1 MNFKVKNHI
10 GKYILRES
18 VKDILP
24 NEIYKSKNKIGFAVP
39 IDAIIKNSAE
49 IKSILYSSLGE
60 EYFDQKKLNR
70 LLDRYFDSNFNNPNF
85 IF

>member
-1 MNFKVKNHI
+1 M
-10 GKYILRES
+10 
-18 VKDILP
+18 
-24 NEIYKSKNKIGFAVP
+24 P

-85 IF
+85 IFKILTIKIWYNTFFK